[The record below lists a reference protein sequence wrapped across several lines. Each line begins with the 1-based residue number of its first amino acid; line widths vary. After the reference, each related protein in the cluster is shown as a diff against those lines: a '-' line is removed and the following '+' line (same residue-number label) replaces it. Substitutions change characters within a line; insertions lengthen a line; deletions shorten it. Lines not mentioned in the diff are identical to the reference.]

1 MKRNQ
6 AGRTGGQG
14 ALDVTECYKR
24 LRIANHRLEVRNR
37 WIELAKRCNHCDRI
51 DTARQLRIYDKS
63 LVLYRRLILRRVLN
77 HWRRFYRWLHL
88 MDLIRMRARRVM
100 LKRARDMKRSLVA
113 ARAKQ
118 RKGKALQRWAHMA
131 SQLFAL
137 LKKGRVLLARQRHEQ
152 FVSALETKRHF
163 FGRWK
168 YERDIRRFDSE
179 LMCRAIL
186 RLTLGPYAKYV
197 QERCAVVIQKTVR
210 GFLFRRRMMKM
221 SRYMVMWKTR
231 YQTAETFNTR
241 GERLGK
247 GYWVPDTDLNL
258 SGFSKI
264 VSKPKANTVSCFG
277 LREQHADFEEMIENT
292 IPGLLKENCN
302 VSGRELCYTT
312 TSQNVAPLESL
323 SRTDNQDMVS
333 ALSFTVDCELEC
345 RPDGY
350 ECSKMMRDI
359 GDYQAVGDI
368 CISDVHS
375 ITYPIN
381 FVEARGDL
389 SRDMT
394 SPENVIFVS
403 PIDYCRSET
412 EVLNDFSAV
421 SAVGNGQDNDMLYE
435 LNLDFSDLP
444 ISSGFQLM
452 SFEACSMDNVV
463 VDYEGEIEDAVS
475 ASRWCNV
482 GISKFINA
490 GAKTWGPQIYGLPEL
505 AQVTSGVEMS
515 EATKQQLI
523 ESVSRD
529 CFDYGFFVHTI
540 DSHWKCC
547 SSLPSSSTRGIAFR
561 ADDVALLPYVSVG
574 AAISELRH
582 MTPWTAEDMR
592 RTLCNSANYCIDAP
606 PLSLSV
612 PRCRLP
618 LDFHMRSLMY
628 LCYVIIPFAPTDDN
642 IQSLIQRNI
651 LPSVIS
657 DLPVVYDRVNEDLC
671 QEIIGELKDCVLVE
685 SYDLNDSTATLDP
698 LTRMTLIDTRLYLK
712 LLDVDKLIA
721 GYMTDSVD
729 DMPIIGNVVPD
740 KVLHALVSGLGDPCS
755 VREFAECDLSI
766 LLEFVLTG
774 HVERMDDDEAW
785 EIAANSEI
793 PLPIGLNCVTDEHI
807 EIMRGYDL
815 VSYSFVS
822 QYDRLPGP
830 LDRYEAKDP
839 EAMIHPGLLDALTDV
854 MFPDLPIVGNTLK
867 EDTID
872 QIVSSLRLRQMAQ
885 SIIDEESE
893 INIDML
899 LYFGAM
905 DLLGYVN
912 MLDVDKVM
920 ANMFEGMPIEE
931 NSVLDTPEEIV
942 ETIDLFSAFDWLIPL
957 HYYPS
962 ERLSMCE
969 STDPLAISDWNKVNA
984 VCECLLDSQLNELP
998 IQRNTVTSQTITDIL
1013 SGIGG
1018 IMGLHPFDYVDIDP
1032 ILYYLQAPIPVTDK
1046 TGNLIAM
1053 DVFDNPTTPTDIC
1066 DLTAFESVDISALD
1080 GFNWHSLSIIPNR
1093 DVVQMLADALLVEH
1107 LADLPIQAN
1116 DIDHLFARDC
1126 VTSLVSP
1133 TCVDIVCNVGP
1144 IKYFTDLDNVLPYD
1158 RGILDHEVASLF
1170 LDLID
1175 HLPIVPNT
1183 VDSELVSDVLD
1194 GVSLDVPPLV
1204 VNHIDARRLAEIS
1217 AKDIPIPVD
1226 EKFFNCL
1233 IDVIMRKHVLPY
1245 IPIEQTGECE
1255 EEEPSSASEID
1266 TDYSSATVKS
1276 QRHANLLDAILDSDF
1291 DDLSEDEVM

>member
-6 AGRTGGQG
+6 TGKTGGQG
-14 ALDVTECYKR
+14 AIDVTECYKR

-37 WIELAKRCNHCDRI
+37 WIELAMRYNRCDRI

-77 HWRRFYRWLHL
+77 HWRQFYRWLHL
-88 MDLIRMRARRVM
+88 MNLMKLRARRAMV
-100 LKRARDMKRSLVA
+100 KKARDMKRSLVA
-113 ARAKQ
+113 ARVKQ
-118 RKGKALQRWAHMA
+118 RKGKAFQRWAHMA
-131 SQLFAL
+131 SLLFAL
-137 LKKGRVLLARQRHEQ
+137 LKKGRFILARQRHEQ
-152 FVSALETKRHF
+152 FVSAFETKRHF

-197 QERCAVVIQKTVR
+197 QERCAVIIQKVVR

-241 GERLGK
+241 GEKLGK

-264 VSKPKANTVSCFG
+264 VSKAKANTVSCLG
-277 LREQHADFEEMIENT
+277 IREQLSFEEMIENT

-302 VSGRELCYTT
+302 VNGRELCYTT
-312 TSQNVAPLESL
+312 TSQKVVPLDSL
-323 SRTDNQDMVS
+323 FHADNPDMSR

-350 ECSKMMRDI
+350 ECSKVMRDI

-368 CISDVHS
+368 CISDLHS

-381 FVEARGDL
+381 FVESRSYL
-389 SRDMT
+389 SKDVT

-403 PIDYCRSET
+403 PMDYCRSEA
-412 EVLNDFSAV
+412 EVLNEFSAV
-421 SAVGNGQDNDMLYE
+421 SVVGNGQDSEMLYE

-444 ISSGFQLM
+444 ISSGFHLM
-452 SFEACSMDNVV
+452 HFEACSMDTCIR
-463 VDYEGEIEDAVS
+463 DYESEIEDAVS
-475 ASRWCNV
+475 TSSWCSV
-482 GISKFINA
+482 GISKFMNA
-490 GAKTWGPQIYGLPEL
+490 NAWGMQVYGLPEL
-505 AQVTSGVEMS
+505 TQVTGGVEMS
-515 EATKQQLI
+515 EATKEQLI
-523 ESVSRD
+523 EAVSRD
-529 CFDYGFFVHTI
+529 CFDFGFFVHTI
-540 DSHWKCC
+540 DRTWKCC
-547 SSLPSSSTRGIAFR
+547 SSLPVSNRGIAFR
-561 ADDVALLPYVSVG
+561 ADDVALVPYVSVR
-574 AAISELRH
+574 AAISELEY

-592 RTLCNSANYCIDAP
+592 RTLCNSANYCINAP
-606 PLSLSV
+606 LVNVSV
-612 PRCRLP
+612 PRCSLP

-671 QEIIGELKDCVLVE
+671 QEIIGELRDCVLVE

-698 LTRMTLIDTRLYLK
+698 LTRMTLIDTRLYLQ
-712 LLDVDKLIA
+712 LVDVDKLIA

-729 DMPIIGNVVPD
+729 DMPIIGNVVPA
-740 KVLHALVSGLGDPCS
+740 KVLHTLVSGLGDPCS
-755 VREFAECDLSI
+755 VQEFAECDLSI

-785 EIAANSEI
+785 EIAAHGQI

-815 VSYSFVS
+815 VSYNFVS
-822 QYDRLPGP
+822 QYDQVPGP
-830 LDRYEAKDP
+830 LNRYEAKDP
-839 EAMIHPGLLDALTDV
+839 EAFIHPGMLDVLTDD

-867 EDTID
+867 EDTLD
-872 QIVSSLRLRQMAQ
+872 QIVSCLRLPQMAR
-885 SIIDEESE
+885 SIIAVESE

-912 MLDVDKVM
+912 MQDVDRVM
-920 ANMFEGMPIEE
+920 ANMFEDMPIEE

-942 ETIDLFSAFDWLIPL
+942 ETIDLFSTFDWLIPVQ
-957 HYYPS
+957 YYPS
-962 ERLSMCE
+962 ERLSMCA
-969 STDPLAISDWNKVNA
+969 STDPIAISDWNKVNA
-984 VCECLLDSQLNELP
+984 VCECLLDSHLNELP
-998 IQRNTVTSQTITDIL
+998 IQQNTVTQEAITDIL
-1013 SGIGG
+1013 SGMGG
-1018 IMGLHPFDYVDIDP
+1018 IMGLHPFDSVDIDP

-1046 TGNLIAM
+1046 LGNLIAM

-1066 DLTAFESVDISALD
+1066 DVTEFDSVDISALD
-1080 GFNWHSLSIIPNR
+1080 GLNWHSLSIIPNP

-1107 LADLPIQAN
+1107 LAQLPIQAN
-1116 DIDHLFARDC
+1116 DIDHLFAHDC
-1126 VTSLVSP
+1126 VTTLVSP
-1133 TCVDIVCNVGP
+1133 ACVDVVCNLGP
-1144 IKYFTDLDNVLPYD
+1144 IKYFTDLDDALPYD

-1175 HLPIVPNT
+1175 HLPIVSNT
-1183 VDSELVSDVLD
+1183 VDSELVSDILN
-1194 GVSLDVPPLV
+1194 GVSLNVPPRV
-1204 VNHIDARRLAEIS
+1204 VNQINARRLAEIS

-1233 IDVIMRKHVLPY
+1233 IDIILRKHVLPY
-1245 IPIEQTGECE
+1245 IPVEETGECI
-1255 EEEPSSASEID
+1255 EEEPSSASEIE
-1266 TDYSSATVKS
+1266 TDYSAGTVKS
-1276 QRHANLLDAILDSDF
+1276 QRPTNLLDAILDSAF
-1291 DDLSEDEVM
+1291 DDFSEDEVM